1 LPNQKNNFMAN
12 QKTIILFTALFI
24 LISFSFLA
32 FWEKKQSIIN
42 NGWFLY
48 FDDIQTSSADFTVE
62 NYTDKEN
69 FEWELYLDDKF
80 IKRETL
86 QVLKNN
92 SKNVI
97 IDEQSE
103 LKSIKIKVF
112 HSKELKEIYKNFE

>member
-1 LPNQKNNFMAN
+1 MAN
-12 QKTIILFTALFI
+12 QKTIILFTTLFI

-48 FDDIQTSSADFTVE
+48 FNDIQTSSADFTVE

-80 IKRETL
+80 IKRENL